1 MLLSQFTKLVENQ
14 DRPSQRPDF
23 LPRTPEFQQLRDLAG
38 EKLAS
43 DIAVAWQGDVKDY
56 ARTGGKNFQPLVAQM
71 LNDRVVERRYGVEI
85 TPPLRKILSALVQL
99 AHHAFPDTERL
110 RGTTNATYSGGVWG
124 NAWARECAT
133 VEFDEILYEVLKAD
147 VVTLLSEEDNQG

>member
-1 MLLSQFTKLVENQ
+1 MLLSQFAKLTENQ

-38 EKLAS
+38 DKLAN

-71 LNDRVVERRYGVEI
+71 LNDRVVERRYGLQL
-85 TPPLRKILSALVQL
+85 TPELRRTLAKLVQL
-99 AHHAFPDTERL
+99 AHHSFPNPDQL
-110 RGTTNATYSGGVWG
+110 RGTSNAVHTGGVWG
-124 NAWARECAT
+124 NAWARECAKIEYDD
-133 VEFDEILYEVLKAD
+133 VLYEVLKAE
-147 VVTLLSEEDNQG
+147 TALLLSEDN